1 MVLRVPDA
9 AVPMAAIMTEVNMR
23 QLFEI
28 EYVREKYI
36 GAYPSTDG
44 IMANLY
50 QRNSRGR
57 RKIRGFY
64 SLYGDWRPDDF
75 LSIWPSLNDD
85 ISATLRLF
93 APVVIRQA
101 RDYVSKLGLAERL
114 KKL

>member
-1 MVLRVPDA
+1 
-9 AVPMAAIMTEVNMR
+9 MR
-23 QLFEI
+23 QLFEV
-28 EYVREKYI
+28 EYVKDKFI

-57 RKIRGFY
+57 RKIRGFFA
-64 SLYGDWRPDDF
+64 LYGKYRPDDF

-85 ISATLRLF
+85 ISASLRLF
-93 APVVIRQA
+93 SPVVIGWA
-101 RDYVSKLGLAERL
+101 RDHVSKLGLAERL